1 MQAHVERRSQSPF
14 SDQPSMADEKKH
26 RSVSSDSLPEV
37 AHQDQAGSPRVTTPT
52 EQELSERRNAAV
64 RAENPLS
71 GKSKEEL
78 TRLAEEYCSQHGF
91 TTEDDIRVFRLGAL
105 IAGNDFQWDNIPG
118 LTAAE
123 VAGLELERDH
133 KWKSLPKTLVGV
145 VVVCV
150 STADARFSFYQPTP
164 PPPGGRRAL
173 HDVLM
178 TSLSS
183 LHALRML
190 TLGYIGTV
198 RCRSRNG

>member
-1 MQAHVERRSQSPF
+1 
-14 SDQPSMADEKKH
+14 MADEKKH
-26 RSVSSDSLPEV
+26 RSASSDSLPEV
-37 AHQDQAGSPRVTTPT
+37 AHQDQAGSPSGTPPT
-52 EQELSERRNAAV
+52 ENELSERRNAAAK
-64 RAENPLS
+64 AENPLA

-105 IAGNDFQWDNIPG
+105 IAGNDFQWDNVPG

-150 STADARFSFYQPTP
+150 SKSHTMPSPSIFHYT
-164 PPPGGRRAL
+164 
-173 HDVLM
+173 M
-178 TSLSS
+178 SS
-183 LHALRML
+183 LLLSTPSMPPNTNARP
-190 TLGYIGTV
+190 
-198 RCRSRNG
+198 CRHCVLQYKEWTKL